1 MTDKDTF
8 AEVVDVTLYRYN
20 SIDNKIWG
28 ILKRDPRH
36 KKLSDDSII
45 IRAGFLKQHLLKNFK
60 SDLNRVE
67 SMGSTIVHKEA
78 TSVYFLWS
86 MLQDMLSLR
95 WVKFT
100 LNKNLA
106 YNRII
111 EVDDIKTIRYSIKVM
126 RGTIRL
132 FEVFDF
138 PHLYAVNAV
147 LNDAGIFPEGRH
159 FVIIKS
165 SELVFRLEKVL
176 TETNAMEVNSIVAT
190 LLQHLSEYESDNPDI
205 LLVTDY

>member
-28 ILKRDPRH
+28 ILKRDTRH
-36 KKLSDDSII
+36 KKISDDSII

-67 SMGSTIVHKEA
+67 SMGSTIIHKEA

>member
-67 SMGSTIVHKEA
+67 SMGSTIIHKEA